1 VNIFAMQLHESTLKS
16 AFGVGILSVASLSAC
31 APQKP
36 PEAPTVEA
44 AEVVLTVPT
53 VKPIEAGSET
63 QSSKGVTISVV
74 PVTHS
79 NSERRTAFHGVRA

>member
-1 VNIFAMQLHESTLKS
+1 MQLHESTLKS

-53 VKPIEAGSET
+53 VKPIEAGSENAV
-63 QSSKGVTISVV
+63 QQ
-74 PVTHS
+74 
-79 NSERRTAFHGVRA
+79 RRYD